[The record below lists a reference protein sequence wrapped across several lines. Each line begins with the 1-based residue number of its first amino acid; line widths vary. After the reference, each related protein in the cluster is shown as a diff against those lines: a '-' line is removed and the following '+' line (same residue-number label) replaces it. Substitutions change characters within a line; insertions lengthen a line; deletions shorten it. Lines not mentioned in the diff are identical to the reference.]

1 MSTNDNV
8 RRRAYIQN
16 PTTGEEEGW
25 IDYAYP
31 RSFTSAYSS
40 TYQTKMIAPGN
51 ITDADWPEDLISIGP
66 FTFLGA
72 QISAETFNNL
82 PSSVAAIHGWAFRH
96 NLFSSN
102 GRASLV
108 FPESIEY
115 IGEYAFYY
123 CGISSLT
130 FPANK
135 TIYLHGISI
144 FSNNTNL
151 TSITVPDTT
160 KLIITNSYDIF
171 GTYWTSN
178 GNNYLGK
185 NYIYYK
191 GIMPSNTN
199 ITLDSGTV
207 TIAPKAFQNK
217 TTLKSIVIPDTVEFI
232 GQSAFSGCTGLTE
245 FTFPAALKSIHVDI
259 NQNEYKY
266 AVFAGS
272 SNTSTTI
279 GGNIY
284 SNYYYYSPF
293 ATGKSTGITTINY
306 NSIDFHGY
314 SSGSSLVD
322 LGNTSD
328 YSFVICGTYLTNVT
342 TINIG
347 SNVTRIP
354 SNFISKTT
362 KVTSLTIPPGVTSI
376 GFKVIYS
383 CTGLTTLNYNAID
396 AERATNYAGYLFGDN
411 SFLTTVNIG
420 NNVQKIPA
428 CFLRSATA
436 VTSIDLPASVTS
448 IGNFAFN
455 GCSRLTSITIRSTTP
470 PTLDATY
477 SSTFPVTT
485 QSYTIYV
492 PASAV
497 SIYKN
502 DSKWSTWAS
511 KIQAIPS

>member
-1 MSTNDNV
+1 MSTNNNI

-25 IDYAYP
+25 IDYEYP
-31 RSFTSAYSS
+31 RNIPSVYSS
-40 TYQTKMIAPGN
+40 TYQTRMIAPGN

-66 FTFLGA
+66 FTFCGA
-72 QISAETFNNL
+72 QISAEAFNNL
-82 PSSVAAIHGWAFRH
+82 PSSVAVIHGWAFRH

-102 GRASLV
+102 GGASLV
-108 FPESIEY
+108 LPESIEY
-115 IGEYAFYY
+115 IGEYAFYS
-123 CGISSLT
+123 CGISSLI

-135 TIYLHGISI
+135 TIYLHGVNV
-144 FSNNTNL
+144 FSNNNF

-160 KLIITNSYDIF
+160 KLIMTYSYDVL

-191 GIMPSNTN
+191 GTMPNNTD
-199 ITLDSGTV
+199 ITLDYGTV

-217 TTLKSIVIPDTVEFI
+217 TTLRSIVIPDTVEFI

-245 FTFPAALKSIHVDI
+245 FTFPAALRSIHADV
-259 NQNEYKY
+259 NQNNYKY
-266 AVFAGS
+266 AVFYNS
-272 SNTSTTI
+272 SSSGTTI
-279 GGNIY
+279 NNVY

-306 NSIDFHGY
+306 NSINFHGY
-314 SSGSSLVD
+314 SSSSSLVD
-322 LGNTSD
+322 TGTTND
-328 YSFVICGTYLTNVT
+328 YCFVICGTYLTNVT

-362 KVTSLTIPPGVTSI
+362 KVTSLTIPSGVTSI

-396 AERATNYAGYLFGDN
+396 AERASNSTGYLFGDN
-411 SFLTTVNIG
+411 GFLTTVNIG

-448 IGNFAFN
+448 IGNYAFN
-455 GCSRLTSITIRSTTP
+455 GCSSLTSITIRATTP
-470 PTLDATY
+470 PTLD
-477 SSTFPVTT
+477 SSYANTFPTT
-485 QSYTIYV
+485 SQNYTIYV
-492 PASAV
+492 PASV
-497 SIYKN
+497 VNTYKTT
-502 DSKWSTWAS
+502 SKWSTWAS

>member
-1 MSTNDNV
+1 MSTNDNI

-31 RSFTSAYSS
+31 RNLPPAYSS

-51 ITDADWPEDLISIGP
+51 ITDVDWPEDLISIGP
-66 FTFLGA
+66 FAFCGA

-82 PSSVAAIHGWAFRH
+82 PSSVAVIHMWAFRN

-102 GRASLV
+102 GKASLV
-108 FPESIEY
+108 LPESIEY
-115 IGEYAFYY
+115 IGEYAFYT

-135 TIYLHGISI
+135 TIYLHGTSV
-144 FSNNTNL
+144 FSNNGNL

-160 KLIITNSYDIF
+160 KLIITYSYDVL

-191 GIMPSNTN
+191 GTMPSNTN

-245 FTFPAALKSIHVDI
+245 FTFPAALRSIHADI
-259 NQNEYKY
+259 NQGEHKY
-266 AVFAGS
+266 AVFSGS
-272 SNTSTTI
+272 SDSSTSLS
-279 GGNIY
+279 NVY

-306 NSIDFHGY
+306 NSINFHGY
-314 SSGSSLVD
+314 SSSSNLVD
-322 LGNTSD
+322 YGTSYD
-328 YSFVICGTYLTNVT
+328 YYFVICGTYLTNVT

-362 KVTSLTIPPGVTSI
+362 KITSLTIPSGVTSI
-376 GFKVIYS
+376 GFRVIYS
-383 CTGLTTLNYNAID
+383 CTRLTTLNYNAIN
-396 AERATNYAGYLFGDN
+396 AERASSYTGYLFGDN

-428 CFLRSATA
+428 CFIRDATA

-448 IGNFAFN
+448 IGNYAFY
-455 GCSRLTSITIRSTTP
+455 GCSSLTSITIRSTTP
-470 PTLDATY
+470 PTLDSSYTY
-477 SSTFPVTT
+477 TFPSTS

-492 PASAV
+492 PAESV
-497 SIYKN
+497 NTYKTN
-502 DSKWSTWAS
+502 SKWSTWSS

>member
-1 MSTNDNV
+1 MSTNDNI

-25 IDYAYP
+25 LDYAYP
-31 RSFTSAYSS
+31 RNITSSD

-51 ITDADWPEDLISIGP
+51 ITDVDWPEDLISIGP
-66 FTFLGA
+66 FTFLSA

-82 PSSVAAIHGWAFRH
+82 PSSVAVIHEWAFRH
-96 NLFSSN
+96 NLFSSD

-108 FPESIEY
+108 LPESIEY
-115 IGEYAFYY
+115 IGEYAFYA

-135 TIYLHGISI
+135 TIYLHGIDI

-160 KLIITNSYDIF
+160 KLIITNNCNIL
-171 GTYWTSN
+171 GTYWTSD

-191 GIMPSNTN
+191 GTMPSNTN

-245 FTFPAALKSIHVDI
+245 FTFPAALKSIHADV
-259 NQNEYKY
+259 NQSKYKCTTFY
-266 AVFAGS
+266 GS
-272 SNTSTTI
+272 LYSSTTT
-279 GGNIY
+279 GNIY
-284 SNYYYYSPF
+284 SNTYYYSPF

-306 NSIDFHGY
+306 NSINFYGY
-314 SSGSSLVD
+314 SSGYSLVD
-322 LGNTSD
+322 TGTTSD
-328 YSFVICGTYLTNVT
+328 YNFVICGTYLTNVT

-376 GFKVIYS
+376 GFRVIYS
-383 CTGLTTLNYNAID
+383 CTGLTTLNYNAIN
-396 AERATNYAGYLFGDN
+396 AERATTYAGYLFGDGGDN
-411 SFLTTVNIG
+411 SSLTTVNIG

-428 CFLRSATA
+428 CFLRGATA

-448 IGNFAFN
+448 IGNYAFN
-455 GCSRLTSITIRSTTP
+455 GCSSLTSITIRSTTP
-470 PTLDATY
+470 PTLD
-477 SSTFPVTT
+477 SSYNLTFPSTS

-492 PASAV
+492 PAESV
-497 SIYKN
+497 DTYKT
-502 DSKWSTWAS
+502 DSKWSTWSS